1 MRELLK
7 RKELRQLELVEY
19 LSDHYHS
26 IPISEVADA
35 LDYSKRTLK
44 DDITDLNDFFDYL
57 SIETSYEGIRIK
69 FKQHT
74 NLKTYY
80 QSILERSKA
89 FRLLELL
96 ITEKAIDTDY
106 ILETLSISL
115 STLYRLIKTINAAL
129 DQHFNIKIDQKNFQ
143 LLGSEKDIR
152 YFYYAYFSERFPS
165 YNWNLDAIDEEEL
178 DVALRS
184 FIEVFNLPF
193 NYSSY
198 MVYKNILMVNFLR
211 YRQDNKM
218 PIEEKNDLINSKP
231 NFSALPET
239 ILGLTLNSEAISQL
253 FYNFIHTNYAK
264 DYADLVVKIKTNN
277 ILTENMTWI
286 ENSLDE
292 LAAKYNIPIPN
303 KNELIL
309 SIYNASY
316 CERYTPRAGCLLY
329 NYVHT
334 EIHRFKKSFPDFLH
348 DALDMLTQFRNT
360 MELPVTQYTM
370 DYLLY
375 TFCVEWQELIFQLQ
389 NIFGKMTVL
398 LISDRSPAHA
408 TFLKQIFEQ
417 SFPHQLEITTTI
429 RPMLTEKDKQLVSYD
444 LFIANFP
451 LPNND
456 DPFKISVENTPTM
469 KDLDKIRKAM
479 NDYYKMHNRQSYFI

>member
-19 LSDHYHS
+19 LSNHYDP

-44 DDITDLNDFFDYL
+44 DDITDLNDSFDYL
-57 SIETSYEGIRIK
+57 AIETSYEGIRIK

-80 QSILERSKA
+80 QSILERSTA

-165 YNWNLDAIDEEEL
+165 YNWNLHAIDEEEL

-184 FIEVFNLPF
+184 FIEVFNLPV

-211 YRQDNKM
+211 YRQDNKIA
-218 PIEEKNDLINSKP
+218 IEEEIEQINISK
-231 NFSALPET
+231 LPTT

-253 FYNFIHTNYAK
+253 FYNFLHTNYAK
-264 DYADLVVKIKTNN
+264 DYDDLIAKKNTDNVLYK
-277 ILTENMTWI
+277 NMAWI
-286 ENSLDE
+286 EHSLEE

-303 KNELIL
+303 KNELVL

-334 EIHRFKKSFPDFLH
+334 EIRRFQKSFPDFLH

-417 SFPHQLEITTTI
+417 SFPHQLEITTAI
-429 RPMLTEKDKQLVSYD
+429 RPMLTDKNSHMFAYD

-469 KDLDKIRKAM
+469 KDLDKIKKAM